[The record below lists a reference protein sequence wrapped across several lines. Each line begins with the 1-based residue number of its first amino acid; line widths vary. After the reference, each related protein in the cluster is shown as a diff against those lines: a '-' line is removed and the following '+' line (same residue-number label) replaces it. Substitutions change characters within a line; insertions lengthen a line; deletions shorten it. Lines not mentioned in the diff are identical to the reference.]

1 MYMDET
7 VTAIS
12 NSPSIRANS
21 SPAGAQ
27 VGVEGALPLIRLCK
41 IFA

>member
-1 MYMDET
+1 MDET
-7 VTAIS
+7 VKAIS
-12 NSPSIRANS
+12 NKPSARPNN
-21 SPAGAQ
+21 SPAGPQ

>member
-1 MYMDET
+1 MYTEET
-7 VTAIS
+7 VTATS
-12 NSPSIRANS
+12 NKLSTSANNS
-21 SPAGAQ
+21 APLAQ